1 MAKRVIWTAKAK
13 ASRKSIITSL
23 ISKKYAKKLSAEIN
37 SIIDNFSKFELIG
50 KESDYKTIRVF
61 VFKNY
66 SIYYKLE
73 LRQIVI
79 IGILD
84 NRRNPNETNKNIDL

>member
-1 MAKRVIWTAKAK
+1 MDKQ
-13 ASRKSIITSL
+13 
-23 ISKKYAKKLSAEIN
+23 YAKKLSAEIN
-37 SIIDNFSKFELIG
+37 SIIDCFSKFELIG

-66 SIYYKLE
+66 SVYYKVE
-73 LRQIVI
+73 QDEIVI

-84 NRRNPNETNKNIDL
+84 NRRNPNETSKNIDL

>member
-13 ASRKSIITSL
+13 ASRKSILTFL
-23 ISKKYAKKLSAEIN
+23 DKQYAKKLSAEIN
-37 SIIDNFSKFELIG
+37 SIIDCFSKFELIG
-50 KESDYKTIRVF
+50 KESDYKKIRVF

-66 SIYYKLE
+66 FVYYKVE
-73 LRQIVI
+73 QDEIVI

>member
-13 ASRKSIITSL
+13 ASRKAILTFL
-23 ISKKYAKKLSAEIN
+23 SKEYAKKLSAQIN
-37 SIIDNFSKFELIG
+37 SIIDCFSKFELIG

-66 SIYYKLE
+66 SIYYKVE
-73 LRQIVI
+73 QRQILI

-84 NRRNPNETNKNIDL
+84 NRRNPTETNKKIDL

>member
-13 ASRKSIITSL
+13 SGRKTILTFL
-23 ISKKYAKKLSAEIN
+23 TKEYAKKLSAEIN
-37 SIIDNFSKFELIG
+37 SIIDCFSKFELIG

-66 SIYYKLE
+66 SIYYRVE
-73 LRQIVI
+73 ESQILI

-84 NRRNPNETNKNIDL
+84 NRKNPNETNKNIDL

>member
-1 MAKRVIWTAKAK
+1 LDKQ
-13 ASRKSIITSL
+13 
-23 ISKKYAKKLSAEIN
+23 YAKKLSYEIN
-37 SIIDNFSKFELIG
+37 SIIDCFSKFELIG

-66 SIYYKLE
+66 SLYYKVE
-73 LRQIVI
+73 QDEIVI

>member
-1 MAKRVIWTAKAK
+1 MAKRVIWTANAK
-13 ASRKSIITSL
+13 ASRKSILTFL
-23 ISKKYAKKLSAEIN
+23 DKQYAKKLSAEIN
-37 SIIDNFSKFELIG
+37 SIIDCFSKFELIG

-66 SIYYKLE
+66 SVYYKVE
-73 LRQIVI
+73 QDEIVI

>member
-13 ASRKSIITSL
+13 ASRKSILTFFD
-23 ISKKYAKKLSAEIN
+23 KQYAKKLSAKIN
-37 SIIDNFSKFELIG
+37 SIIDCISKFELIG

-66 SIYYKLE
+66 SVYYKVDQDE
-73 LRQIVI
+73 IVI

>member
-1 MAKRVIWTAKAK
+1 MAKRVIWTANAK
-13 ASRKSIITSL
+13 ASRKSILTFL
-23 ISKKYAKKLSAEIN
+23 DKQYAKKLSAEIN
-37 SIIDNFSKFELIG
+37 SIIDCFSKFELIG

-66 SIYYKLE
+66 SLYYKVE
-73 LRQIVI
+73 QDEIVI

>member
-13 ASRKSIITSL
+13 AGRKSILTFL
-23 ISKKYAKKLSAEIN
+23 DKQYAKKLSAEIN
-37 SIIDNFSKFELIG
+37 SIIDCFSKFELIG

-66 SIYYKLE
+66 SVYYKVE
-73 LRQIVI
+73 QDEIVI
-79 IGILD
+79 IGVLD
-84 NRRNPNETNKNIDL
+84 NRRNPNETDKNIDL

>member
-13 ASRKSIITSL
+13 AGRKSILTFL
-23 ISKKYAKKLSAEIN
+23 DKQYAKKLSAEIN
-37 SIIDNFSKFELIG
+37 SIIDCFSKFELIG

-66 SIYYKLE
+66 SLYYKVE
-73 LRQIVI
+73 QDEIVI

>member
-13 ASRKSIITSL
+13 ASRKSILTFL
-23 ISKKYAKKLSAEIN
+23 DKQYAKKLSAEIN
-37 SIIDNFSKFELIG
+37 SIIDCFSKFELIG

-66 SIYYKLE
+66 SLYYKVE
-73 LRQIVI
+73 QDEIVI

>member
-1 MAKRVIWTAKAK
+1 MAKRVIWTAKGK
-13 ASRKSIITSL
+13 AGRNSILTFL
-23 ISKKYAKKLSAEIN
+23 DKQYAKKLSAEIN
-37 SIIDNFSKFELIG
+37 NIVDCLLKFELIG

-66 SIYYKLE
+66 SIYYKVE
-73 LRQIVI
+73 QNQIVI

-84 NRRNPNETNKNIDL
+84 NRRNPTETNKNIDL

>member
-13 ASRKSIITSL
+13 AGRKSILTFL
-23 ISKKYAKKLSAEIN
+23 DKQYAKKLSAEIN
-37 SIIDNFSKFELIG
+37 SIIDCFSKFELIG
-50 KESDYKTIRVF
+50 KESDYKTVRVF

-66 SIYYKLE
+66 SVYYKVE
-73 LRQIVI
+73 QNQIVI

>member
-13 ASRKSIITSL
+13 AGRKSILTFL
-23 ISKKYAKKLSAEIN
+23 DKQYAKKLSAEIN
-37 SIIDNFSKFELIG
+37 SIIDCFSKFELIG

-66 SIYYKLE
+66 SVYYKVDQDE
-73 LRQIVI
+73 IVI